1 MRRTDPRAGMT
12 YGVVERP
19 TDIIPIDAKNRAQ
32 GRYHVLGG
40 AISDR
45 RRDAED
51 LHIRELLTDFA
62 RIGEVNLATN
72 LTAEGEATASYLAGV
87 VKPFNVR
94 VTRIAYGMPVGS
106 DLEYTDEVTVGRAI
120 KGRREV

>member
-1 MRRTDPRAGMT
+1 MP
-12 YGVVERP
+12 
-19 TDIIPIDAKNRAQ
+19 
-32 GRYHVLGG
+32 
-40 AISDR
+40 
-45 RRDAED
+45 ED
-51 LHIRELLTDFA
+51 LHIRELLE
-62 RIGEVNLATN
+62 RISQRGVGEVILATN

-87 VKPFNVR
+87 VKPLKIR